1 MTGDTVIAAP
11 RLSKRLADWAARI
24 GLGRKLA
31 VALALMSMVAA
42 LVTYAALS
50 GTLQFGTD
58 ARLIPFLL
66 SFDLI
71 LFLLLFAVVARG
83 LVAVWIAR
91 RRGSVG
97 ARLHTRLVFWFS
109 VVALVPAIIVSVF
122 SAIFFSFV
130 VQAWFSETVRTALY
144 ESQLVADSYLAEHQR
159 SIRGDILAMARDLNR
174 AAPQLFSGSAQFDK
188 FLATQGLVRNLS
200 EAYVLDGRGRVLA
213 QWNLSFVLDRDPVSI
228 GAMERARSGELVML
242 TSRTDDRLRA
252 IIKLN
257 ELADLFLYVGRFV
270 EPRVLNYIERTRRAV
285 AQYKELEG
293 RRSSVEITFAMVFVL
308 VALLLL
314 LAAVWVGLSFATR
327 LVRPITALATA
338 AERVRS
344 GDLSARVEEGPES
357 DEIGSLSRAFNRMTG
372 QLDGQRNELMEANRQ
387 LEGRRHFMETVLFGV
402 SAGIIG
408 LDSEGRVNLP
418 NRSASEFLSVD
429 MEARLGDRLTDVVPE
444 FVDLLAEARRLPD
457 RMAQAQIGMRRDGR
471 IRMLLVRIVAD
482 RSVEVD
488 GGTRKTNGFVVTI
501 DDVTAL
507 LSAQR
512 NAAWSDVARRIAHE
526 IKNPLTP
533 IQLSV
538 ERLRRKYLKEIESDP
553 EVFSMCTDTII
564 RHVEDIGRMVDEFSS
579 FARMPEPVMLPN
591 NLTEICK
598 HEIALQRTA
607 YPNIDFQ
614 QIFDDAPFEVI
625 CDRLQIGQ
633 ALTNLLQNAID
644 SLSGPDIAALDGQ
657 RAGRERIS
665 VEVRDQGDTVAIE
678 VVDNGKGLPETERD
692 RLTEPYVTTRAKGT
706 GLGLAI
712 VRKIMEDHGGEV
724 LLEDNESGGARVSL
738 ILSARIKDKAM
749 DGNDAVD
756 NAVLSETEKAGHGV

>member
-1 MTGDTVIAAP
+1 MANWA
-11 RLSKRLADWAARI
+11 SKV

-31 VALALMSMVAA
+31 VALALMSLAAA

-58 ARLIPFLL
+58 ARTIPFLL

-97 ARLHTRLVFWFS
+97 SRLHTRLVFWFS
-109 VVALVPAIIVSVF
+109 VVALAPAIIVSVF
-122 SAIFFSFV
+122 SAVFFSFV
-130 VQAWFSETVRTALY
+130 VQAWFSETVRTALS
-144 ESQLVADSYLAEHQR
+144 ESQHVADSYLVEHQR

-174 AAPQLFSGSAQFDK
+174 AAPQLFSGSKQFDR
-188 FLATQGLVRNLS
+188 FLATQGMVRNLS
-200 EAYVLDGRGRVLA
+200 EAYVFDSRGRVLA
-213 QWNLSFVLDRDPVSI
+213 HWNLSFVLDRDPVPLH
-228 GAMERARSGELVML
+228 AMERARSGELVLL
-242 TSRTDDRLRA
+242 TSETDDRLRA
-252 IIKLN
+252 IVKLN
-257 ELADLFLYVGRFV
+257 ELADMFLYIGRFV

-314 LAAVWVGLSFATR
+314 LAAIWVGLSFATR
-327 LVRPITALATA
+327 LVRPITDLATA

-372 QLDGQRNELMEANRQ
+372 QLDTQHNELMEANRQ

-402 SAGIIG
+402 SAGVIG
-408 LDSEGRVNLP
+408 LDAEGRINLP

-429 MEARLGDRLTDVVPE
+429 MDARMGDRLIDVVPE
-444 FVDLLAEARRLPD
+444 FAELLAEARRQPD
-457 RMAQAQIGMRRDGR
+457 KMAQAQISMRRDGR

-482 RSVEVD
+482 RTAESD
-488 GGTRKTNGFVVTI
+488 GDARKTDGFVVTI

-512 NAAWSDVARRIAHE
+512 KAAWSDVARRIAHE

-533 IQLSV
+533 IQLSA
-538 ERLRRKYLKEIESDP
+538 ERLRRKYLGEIESDP
-553 EVFSMCTDTII
+553 EVFSMCTDTIV

-579 FARMPEPVMLPN
+579 FARMPEPVMLSN
-591 NLTEICK
+591 DLTEICK
-598 HEIALQRTA
+598 REIALQRSA
-607 YPNIDFQ
+607 YPKIEFEQ
-614 QIFDDAPFEVI
+614 LFDDASFEII
-625 CDRLQIGQ
+625 CDRRQIGQ

-644 SLSGPDIAALDGQ
+644 AF
-657 RAGRERIS
+657 AGGDAEQERIS
-665 VEVRDQGDTVAIE
+665 VDFRRDGD
-678 VVDNGKGLPETERD
+678 VVIIAVIDNGKGLPEEERD
-692 RLTEPYVTTRAKGT
+692 RLTEPYVTTREKGT

-724 LLEDNESGGARVSL
+724 LLEDREGGGARVSMV
-738 ILSARIKDKAM
+738 LSARLKGKPMGDDQEK
-749 DGNDAVD
+749 D
-756 NAVLSETEKAGHGV
+756 NAVSLEAEIAGHGV

>member
-1 MTGDTVIAAP
+1 M
-11 RLSKRLADWAARI
+11 ADWAGKV

-31 VALALMSMVAA
+31 VALALVSLAAA

-50 GTLQFGTD
+50 GTLQFGTG
-58 ARLIPFLL
+58 ARTIPFLL

-97 ARLHTRLVFWFS
+97 SRLHTRLVFWFS
-109 VVALVPAIIVSVF
+109 VVALAPAIIVSVF
-122 SAIFFSFV
+122 SAVFFSFV
-130 VQAWFSETVRTALY
+130 VQAWFSETVRTALS
-144 ESQLVADSYLAEHQR
+144 ESQLVADSYLVEHQR
-159 SIRGDILAMARDLNR
+159 SIRGDILAMARDLDR
-174 AAPQLFSGSAQFDK
+174 SAPQLFSGTTQFNR
-188 FLATQGLVRNLS
+188 FLATQGMIRNLS
-200 EAYVLDGRGRVLA
+200 EAYVFDGKGRVLA
-213 QWNLSFVLDRDPVSI
+213 QWNLNFVLDHDPVPVD
-228 GAMERARSGELVML
+228 AMERARSGELVLL
-242 TSRTDDRLRA
+242 TSQTDDRLRA

-257 ELADLFLYVGRFV
+257 ELADMFLYVGRFV

-293 RRSSVEITFAMVFVL
+293 RRSSVEVTFAMVFVL

-314 LAAVWVGLSFATR
+314 LAAIWVGLSFATR
-327 LVRPITALATA
+327 LVRPITDLATA

-344 GDLSARVEEGPES
+344 GDLSARVEEGPDR

-372 QLDGQRNELMEANRQ
+372 QLDTQHNELVEANRQ

-402 SAGIIG
+402 SAGVIG
-408 LDSEGRVNLP
+408 LDAEGRINLP

-429 MEARLGDRLTDVVPE
+429 MDGRIGDRLDDVVPE
-444 FVDLLAEARRLPD
+444 FADLLAEARRLPD
-457 RMAQAQIGMRRDGR
+457 RMARAQISMRRDGR

-482 RSVEVD
+482 RAGD
-488 GGTRKTNGFVVTI
+488 GHDGVRKTNGFVVTI

-512 NAAWSDVARRIAHE
+512 KAAWSDVARRIAHE

-533 IQLSV
+533 IQLSA
-538 ERLRRKYLKEIESDP
+538 ERLRRKYLKEIKTDP
-553 EVFSMCTDTII
+553 EIFAMCTDTIV

-579 FARMPEPVMLPN
+579 FARMPEPVIVSN

-598 HEIALQRTA
+598 RELALQRTA
-607 YPNIDFQ
+607 YPNIVFEQ
-614 QIFDDAPFEVI
+614 LFDDAPFEII
-625 CDRLQIGQ
+625 CDRRQIGQ
-633 ALTNLLQNAID
+633 ALNNLLQNAID
-644 SLSGPDIAALDGQ
+644 AFSGSDAAANGGDHPRQ
-657 RAGRERIS
+657 ERIS
-665 VEVRDQGDTVAIE
+665 VDFSKEGDVVVIR
-678 VVDNGKGLPETERD
+678 VVDNGKGLPEKERD
-692 RLTEPYVTTRAKGT
+692 RLTEPYVTTREKGT

-738 ILSARIKDKAM
+738 VLSALIKGKAM
-749 DGNDAVD
+749 SEGGEAGSAVSR
-756 NAVLSETEKAGHGV
+756 ATEIVGHGI